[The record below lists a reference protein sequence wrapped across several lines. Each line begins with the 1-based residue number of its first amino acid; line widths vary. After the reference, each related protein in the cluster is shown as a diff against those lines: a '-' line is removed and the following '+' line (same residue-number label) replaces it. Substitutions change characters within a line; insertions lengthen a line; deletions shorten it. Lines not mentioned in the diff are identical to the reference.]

1 MMQEGSRRSCGTHGL
16 LLQFFAVALLI
27 CAAPVS
33 LAQVSSPD
41 SAPTLA
47 PVVVTGELPGPA
59 LWKVSKGQHV
69 MWILGL
75 VTPVPREMRWKS
87 REVENRL
94 AASQAVLKP
103 PGLEIGTSPSAARE
117 LAASVKKL
125 RENPNYES
133 LEHILKPA
141 LYQRWRTQKERHLDA
156 GNNADHLRPIF
167 AGLTLYNAV
176 LRQTGLVEQ
185 TVIEKKVYDMARH
198 HDVAIV
204 DPAYRVTLSDPRTA
218 IDTLKQN
225 PMDDQNCLSTV
236 LDAVDHSLAQTTARA
251 NAWATGDLD
260 GLKAVLM
267 QTQEG
272 GCLSGIDTSPFAKAL
287 GMSGMQQRIDQ
298 SWLEHAKAA
307 LTQNTQTFALLPMEQ
322 LFMPDGYLSAL
333 RADGYTVQAPDE

>member
-1 MMQEGSRRSCGTHGL
+1 MMQEGSRRACGKHGFFAL
-16 LLQFFAVALLI
+16 LLIVATLV
-27 CAAPVS
+27 CAAPIAQ
-33 LAQVSSPD
+33 AQVSSP
-41 SAPTLA
+41 SAAPTLA

-75 VTPVPREMRWKS
+75 VTPVPRYMRWKS
-87 REVENRL
+87 EEVEKRI
-94 AASQAVLKP
+94 AAAQAVLKP
-103 PGLEIGTSPSAARE
+103 PGLEIGTDPSAARE
-117 LAASVKKL
+117 LAVSVKNL
-125 RENPNYES
+125 RNNPNYES
-133 LEHILKPA
+133 LEHVLQPA
-141 LYQRWRTQKERHLDA
+141 LYQRWRVQKEHYLEN

-176 LRQTGLVEQ
+176 LRKKGMVEQ
-185 TVIEKKVYDMARH
+185 TAIEKKVYETARH
-198 HDVAIV
+198 HDVAII
-204 DPAYRVTLSDPRTA
+204 DPAYQLALNDPRAA

-236 LDAVDHSLAQTTARA
+236 LDAVDHDLAQTTARA

-272 GCLSGIDTSPFAKAL
+272 GCLSGIDTSPFAKAA
-287 GMSGMQQRIDQ
+287 GMSGMQQHIDQ
-298 SWLEHAKAA
+298 SWLAHAKQA

-322 LFMPDGYLSAL
+322 LFMPNGYLSAL
-333 RADGYTVQAPDE
+333 QAEGYTVQAQDE